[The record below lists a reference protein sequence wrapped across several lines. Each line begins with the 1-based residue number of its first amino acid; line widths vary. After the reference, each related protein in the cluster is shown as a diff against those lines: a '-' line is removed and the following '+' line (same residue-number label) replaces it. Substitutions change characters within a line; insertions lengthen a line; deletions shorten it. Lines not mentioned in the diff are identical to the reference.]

1 MFIMAHQKDV
11 NNADTAAGPKKIR
24 DIIIAA
30 LATVPLFLASWQLF
44 AAFGRA
50 NIFGFGGGPSVIP
63 LIKQEVVANY
73 KWLSN
78 EEFTD
83 ALAMGN
89 ALPGPIA
96 TKMSA
101 YVGYKIAGLPG
112 AAAALAGTVLPTA
125 IAMLGLAGL
134 YFKYKD
140 TPQMAGMLKAVR
152 PVVVVLLA
160 QTTWEMGGGSFS
172 LPVTWVIAL
181 IAALLIFQFKVHPII
196 LITAAMFF
204 GYLFLSR

>member
-1 MFIMAHQKDV
+1 MAYQQSIDDGKS
-11 NNADTAAGPKKIR
+11 TTPKKKLR
-24 DIIIAA
+24 DVVLTV

-44 AAFGRA
+44 VAFGRA

-63 LIKQEVVANY
+63 LIQLEVVNNY
-73 KWLSN
+73 KWLST

-101 YVGYKIAGLPG
+101 YVGYKVAGLWG
-112 AAAALAGTVLPTA
+112 ALAALAGTVVPTA
-125 IAMLGLAGL
+125 VAMLGLAGL

-152 PVVVVLLA
+152 PVVVVLLI
-160 QTTWEMGGGSFS
+160 QTAWEMGVKSFP

-181 IAALLIFQFKVHPII
+181 VALVLIFGFKLHPII
-196 LITAAMFF
+196 LIVSSMLFGLFF
-204 GYLFLSR
+204 LTR

>member
-1 MFIMAHQKDV
+1 MAHQ
-11 NNADTAAGPKKIR
+11 NNADKSNAAAAPKKIR
-24 DIIIAA
+24 DMIIAA
-30 LATVPLFLASWQLF
+30 LATVPLLLASWQLF

-63 LIKQEVVANY
+63 LIKQEVVNNY
-73 KWLSN
+73 HWLSN

-89 ALPGPIA
+89 SLPGPIA

-112 AAAALAGTVLPTA
+112 AAAALAGTVIPTA
-125 IAMLGLAGL
+125 IAMLALAGL

-160 QTTWEMGGGSFS
+160 QTTWEMGGGSFPI
-172 LPVTWVIAL
+172 PVTWIIAL
-181 IAALLIFQFKVHPII
+181 IAALFLFQFKVHPII
-196 LITAAMFF
+196 LIVSAMLF
-204 GYLFLSR
+204 GYIFLAK